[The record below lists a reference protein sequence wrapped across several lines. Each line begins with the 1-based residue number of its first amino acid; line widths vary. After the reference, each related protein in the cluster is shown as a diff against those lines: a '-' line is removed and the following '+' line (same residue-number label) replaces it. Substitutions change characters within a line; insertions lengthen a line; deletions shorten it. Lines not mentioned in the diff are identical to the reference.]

1 MDLSSPLDQ
10 LTNDKRRFGVFA
22 IDHRD
27 SLRAF
32 VRPDDPDS
40 LTPQEIT
47 DLKDQMVRA
56 IAPDATGVML
66 EPEYSIPQLIDS
78 GAKPANIGFTAASIN
93 DTRSANNRAGQ
104 LAKGVDSFSE
114 RQAGRDDIFRNQ
126 DAVSVFDLKAA
137 AQLEGPFDA
146 LHKHGAASKV
156 AGKFITRNNAAHCRA
171 DDDINIAQA
180 RFHFL
185 GQCSAELGRQFR
197 LRKHQRLLQK
207 DWAAAP

>member
-1 MDLSSPLDQ
+1 MNDLSSMLDD

-40 LTPQEIT
+40 LTAQEIT

-78 GAKPANIGFTAASIN
+78 G
-93 DTRSANNRAGQ
+93 
-104 LAKGVDSFSE
+104 
-114 RQAGRDDIFRNQ
+114 
-126 DAVSVFDLKAA
+126 
-137 AQLEGPFDA
+137 
-146 LHKHGAASKV
+146 
-156 AGKFITRNNAAHCRA
+156 
-171 DDDINIAQA
+171 
-180 RFHFL
+180 
-185 GQCSAELGRQFR
+185 
-197 LRKHQRLLQK
+197 
-207 DWAAAP
+207 